1 MAPLEPKSI
10 IDTHVHFWHPDKVNV
25 AWVKGSSF
33 DKHKDAI
40 EYSGQIKSSYVQS
53 AIYVET
59 DVDQQ
64 YGLVEANWIYQYAQ
78 ELAPTE
84 TFGGIGGI
92 VAYAPVHQGEY
103 LEAYL
108 DTLLRV
114 TDKNNLLKG
123 VRYLLQDPSANPERV
138 LCPDFMKG
146 IRTLEK
152 YNLSFD
158 ITINCRE
165 SSAQFPPIQKLVA
178 QCPRVQFILDHM
190 GKPPCDSEP
199 GSVEFEFWKAQII
212 QLASNANVSC
222 KVSGLM
228 TELVNNDD
236 SIDVVRQLKPFVQVA
251 LDAFGIDRLMF
262 GGDWPIMELANST
275 WQSWLDI
282 LLEIVKSWT
291 EDDKEKLFV
300 TNATRIYKLNH
311 KA

>member
-1 MAPLEPKSI
+1 MAPILPKSI
-10 IDTHVHFWHPDKVNV
+10 IDTHVHFWHPDKVHV
-25 AWVKGSSF
+25 AWVKGSAF
-33 DKHKDAI
+33 DKHKDAA
-40 EYSGQIKSSYVQS
+40 EYSSQIKNTHVQT

-59 DVDQQ
+59 NVDQQ

-78 ELAPTE
+78 EFVPNNS
-84 TFGGIGGI
+84 FGGIGGI
-92 VAYAPVHQGEY
+92 VAFAPVNQGAY
-103 LEAYL
+103 LEGYL

-123 VRYLLQDPSANPERV
+123 VRYLLQDSSANPERV
-138 LCPDFMKG
+138 LCPDFVRG
-146 IRTLEK
+146 IQTLEK

-199 GSVEFEFWKAQII
+199 GSVEFEFWKAQLI
-212 QLASNANVSC
+212 QLASNTNVSC

-236 SIDVVRQLKPFVQVA
+236 SVDVVRQLKPFVQVA
-251 LDAFGIDRLMF
+251 REAFGIDRLMF
-262 GGDWPIMELANST
+262 GGDWPIMEMANTT

-282 LLEIVKSWT
+282 LTEIVKSWP
-291 EDDKEKLFV
+291 EGDKEKLFV

>member
-1 MAPLEPKSI
+1 MAPLIPKSI

-33 DKHKDAI
+33 DKHKDAT
-40 EYSGQIKSSYVQS
+40 EYSGQIKSTYVQS

-64 YGLVEANWIYQYAQ
+64 YGLVEANWIYRYAQ
-78 ELAPTE
+78 EFKPTK

-92 VAYAPVHQGEY
+92 VAFAPVHQGDY
-103 LEAYL
+103 LEGYL
-108 DTLLRV
+108 DTLLQV

-138 LCPDFMKG
+138 LCPDFVKG

-190 GKPPCDSEP
+190 GKPPCDSKP
-199 GSVEFEFWKAQII
+199 GSVEFEFWKAQIT

-282 LLEIVKSWT
+282 LLEIVKSWP
-291 EDDKEKLFV
+291 EGDKEKLFV

>member
-1 MAPLEPKSI
+1 MAPILPKSI
-10 IDTHVHFWHPDKVNV
+10 IDTHVHFWHPDKVHV
-25 AWVKGSSF
+25 AWVKGSAF
-33 DKHKDAI
+33 DKHKDAA
-40 EYSGQIKSSYVQS
+40 EYSSQIKNTRVQT

-59 DVDQQ
+59 NVDQQ

-78 ELAPTE
+78 EFVPNNS
-84 TFGGIGGI
+84 FGGIGGI
-92 VAYAPVHQGEY
+92 VAFAPVNQGAY
-103 LEAYL
+103 LEGYL

-123 VRYLLQDPSANPERV
+123 V
-138 LCPDFMKG
+138 
-146 IRTLEK
+146 
-152 YNLSFD
+152 
-158 ITINCRE
+158 RE

-199 GSVEFEFWKAQII
+199 GSVEFEFWKAQLI
-212 QLASNANVSC
+212 QLASNTNVSC

-236 SIDVVRQLKPFVQVA
+236 SVDVVRQLKPFVQVA
-251 LDAFGIDRLMF
+251 REAFGIDRLMF
-262 GGDWPIMELANST
+262 GGDWPIMEMANTT

-282 LLEIVKSWT
+282 LTEIVKSWP
-291 EDDKEKLFV
+291 EGDKEKLFV